1 MPAARSANISQLPG
15 ASFDAC
21 VLEWMQSTYK
31 ISFDFDTERA
41 LLRLFRNRT
50 FLWLIGAP
58 VPSFSFAYTG
68 LRGYHIASMP
78 WIVPTPR
85 TAQPSPAQPSPAQP
99 SPAQPSPAQPSP
111 AQPSPAQRPFN
122 CCSMHSSVAFP
133 ALAATGLSLC
143 TLLYFRTSPIVR
155 RATCAPLRPA
165 PFAMSARG
173 WGLRD
178 WLLTEVQLA
187 RISCAGGMP
196 IGRADAMDVDDA
208 RGALCRP
215 PSHGWFAHGRAT
227 VTRVLPHLFGVG
239 P

>member
-1 MPAARSANISQLPG
+1 MPAARSANISQMPG
-15 ASFDAC
+15 ASFDTC
-21 VLEWMQSTYK
+21 VLEWMQSTYQ

-41 LLRLFRNRT
+41 FSVFFATERFSGSLAPPCRA
-50 FLWLIGAP
+50 FLSHTPASVAITSHRCRGSSPRPAP
-58 VPSFSFAYTG
+58 
-68 LRGYHIASMP
+68 
-78 WIVPTPR
+78 
-85 TAQPSPAQPSPAQP
+85 
-99 SPAQPSPAQPSP
+99 PSP
-111 AQPSPAQRPFN
+111 AQPSPAQRPFKS
-122 CCSMHSSVAFP
+122 CSMHSSVAFP

-143 TLLYFRTSPIVR
+143 TLLHFRTSPIVR
-155 RATCAPLRPA
+155 RATCAPSRPA

-215 PSHGWFAHGRAT
+215 PSHGWFAHGRAGL
-227 VTRVLPHLFGVG
+227 RQ
-239 P
+239 